1 MINVFKKIWS
11 FSIKE
16 KGNLQ
21 KSIVIG
27 FLNAIFNSLLVTA
40 LYVVLKA
47 IVENSVSTNT
57 EWTAFIIMA
66 VSIVGKIVTQY
77 FSQLQRTHAGYFMVA
92 DKRIN
97 IGEKLKSVPMGYF
110 NQNSLGQI
118 TAIETTILNDV
129 ESAVPVVLVTTLGGF
144 LNSLVFAL
152 FMLVFDWRMGA
163 VTLLGIVVF
172 LLVTSAMEKKSREG
186 VPARQEAQ
194 AILVEAV
201 LETIQGMSVV
211 KAFDLDNNLDKK
223 VDRAIE
229 ESFKKN
235 EKLEKAMTPY
245 VAVQQLVL
253 YVFGVALMFCAIMFY
268 LNGSMELTKSLI
280 MVVCSFMVYEQL
292 KVAGSCV
299 ANMRIAEH
307 SIDKANKIDDVPT
320 MDEGGK
326 DIVPTSTEIKFKNV
340 DFAYEKKKILDNVSF
355 TIPEK
360 KMTAIVGPS
369 GSGKTT
375 LCSMIPRFWDVES
388 GRILIGGVDVRNIPK
403 ETLSDMVS
411 FVFQDSSLLKMSV
424 FDNVRLSHPDATRE
438 EVLQALHEAQCDD
451 IIEKLPNGIDTVV
464 GAAGVYVS
472 GGEKQRLNIAR
483 VMLKNAPIL
492 ILDEAT
498 AFADPDNETKVQA
511 AFANMSRGKTV
522 LMIAHR
528 LSTVTDTSRI
538 FVIKDGQVEES
549 GNHKDLTASNG
560 LYHRMWKDYCTNVGT
575 FGPESAVRLHSD
587 RGNLPYSN
595 AKPRQIPFLDMQRM
609 DSNDIPNGCLVE
621 SR

>member
-1 MINVFKKIWS
+1 MINVFKKIWG

-16 KGNLQ
+16 KNNLQ
-21 KSIVIG
+21 KSMVIG
-27 FLNAIFNSLLVTA
+27 FSNAVFNALLVTA
-40 LYVVLKA
+40 LYVVLTA
-47 IVENSVSTNT
+47 IVENVVNASTA
-57 EWTAFIIMA
+57 WTAFAIMA
-66 VSIVGKIVTQY
+66 ISIVGKIVTQY

-118 TAIETTILNDV
+118 TAVETTILNDV

-152 FMLVFDWRMGA
+152 FILLFDWRMG
-163 VTLLGIVVF
+163 VITLLGIVIF
-172 LLVTSAMEKKSREG
+172 LFITSAMEKKSREG

-194 AILVEAV
+194 ANLVETV

-211 KAFDLDNNLDKK
+211 KAFDLDNTLDKK

-245 VAVQQLVL
+245 VALQQLVL
-253 YVFGVALMFCAIMFY
+253 YVFGVALMFSAIAFY

-326 DIVPTSTEIKFKNV
+326 DIVPTTTEIKFENV
-340 DFAYEKKKILDNVSF
+340 DFAYDKKKILDHVSF
-355 TIPEK
+355 TIPAK
-360 KMTAIVGPS
+360 KMTAIVGSS

-375 LCSMIPRFWDVES
+375 LCSMIPRFWDVDAGS
-388 GRILIGGVDVRNIPK
+388 VSIGGVNVKDY
-403 ETLSDMVS
+403 TLNSLMKNVS
-411 FVFQDSSLLKMSV
+411 MVFQ
-424 FDNVRLSHPDATRE
+424 NVYLFADTIENNIKFGKADATHE
-438 EVLQALHEAQCDD
+438 EVVEAAKRACCHEFIVALPDGYNTKIGE
-451 IIEKLPNGIDTVV
+451 G
-464 GAAGVYVS
+464 GASLS
-472 GGEKQRLNIAR
+472 GGEKQRISIAR
-483 VMLKNAPIL
+483 AL
-492 ILDEAT
+492 IKDAEIVIFDEAT
-498 AFADPDNETKVQA
+498 ANVDPENEDRLQNAIEELTKD
-511 AFANMSRGKTV
+511 KTV
-522 LMIAHR
+522 IMIAHR
-528 LSTVTDTSRI
+528 LKTVRNAEKILVLSDGKIAQEGKHDELIKETGIYAD
-538 FVIKDGQVEES
+538 FV
-549 GNHKDLTASNG
+549 NG
-560 LYHRMWKDYCTNVGT
+560 RKEAIGWKLG
-575 FGPESAVRLHSD
+575 
-587 RGNLPYSN
+587 
-595 AKPRQIPFLDMQRM
+595 RQ
-609 DSNDIPNGCLVE
+609 
-621 SR
+621 

>member
-1 MINVFKKIWS
+1 MIHVFKKIWS

-16 KGNLQ
+16 KSNLQ

-40 LYVVLKA
+40 LYIVLNA
-47 IVENSVSTNT
+47 IVKDSVSTT
-57 EWTAFIIMA
+57 TAWTAFIIMA
-66 VSIVGKIVTQY
+66 VSIGGKIVTQY
-77 FSQLQRTHAGYFMVA
+77 FSQLQRTHAGYFMVS

-118 TAIETTILNDV
+118 TAVETTILNDV

-152 FMLVFDWRMGA
+152 FIFVFDWRMGI
-163 VTLLGIVVF
+163 VTLLGIVLF

-194 AILVEAV
+194 ATLVETV

-245 VAVQQLVL
+245 VAIQQLVL
-253 YVFGVALMFCAIMFY
+253 YVFSVALMFCAIIFY
-268 LNGSMELTKSLI
+268 LNGTMELTNSLI

-307 SIDKANKIDDVPT
+307 SIDKANKIDEVPT
-320 MDEGGK
+320 MDEGGN
-326 DIVPTSTEIKFKNV
+326 DIVPPTTEIKFENV
-340 DFAYEKKKILDNVSF
+340 DFAYEKKKILNNVSV

-375 LCSMIPRFWDVES
+375 LCSMISRFWDVDAGS
-388 GRILIGGVDVRNIPK
+388 VSIGGVNVKDY
-403 ETLSDMVS
+403 TLNSLMKNVS
-411 FVFQDSSLLKMSV
+411 MVFQ
-424 FDNVRLSHPDATRE
+424 NVYLFADTIENNIKFGKTEATRE
-438 EVLQALHEAQCDD
+438 EVVEASKRACCHEFIMALPDGYNTKIGE
-451 IIEKLPNGIDTVV
+451 G
-464 GAAGVYVS
+464 GASLS
-472 GGEKQRLNIAR
+472 GGEKQRISIAR
-483 VMLKNAPIL
+483 AL
-492 ILDEAT
+492 IKDAAIVIFDEAT
-498 AFADPDNETKVQA
+498 ANVDPENEDRLQTAIEELTKD
-511 AFANMSRGKTV
+511 KTV
-522 LMIAHR
+522 IMIAHR
-528 LSTVTDTSRI
+528 LKTVRNAEKILVLNGGKIAQEGKHDKLI
-538 FVIKDGQVEES
+538 KEAGIYADFV
-549 GNHKDLTASNG
+549 NG
-560 LYHRMWKDYCTNVGT
+560 RKEAIGWKLG
-575 FGPESAVRLHSD
+575 
-587 RGNLPYSN
+587 
-595 AKPRQIPFLDMQRM
+595 KQ
-609 DSNDIPNGCLVE
+609 
-621 SR
+621 

>member
-375 LCSMIPRFWDVES
+375 LCSMIPRFWDVDAGS
-388 GRILIGGVDVRNIPK
+388 VSIGGVNVKDY
-403 ETLSDMVS
+403 TLNSLMKNVS
-411 FVFQDSSLLKMSV
+411 MVFQ
-424 FDNVRLSHPDATRE
+424 NVYLFADTIENNIKFGKADATHEGVVEAAKRACCHE
-438 EVLQALHEAQCDD
+438 FIMVLPDGYNTKIGE
-451 IIEKLPNGIDTVV
+451 G
-464 GAAGVYVS
+464 GASLS
-472 GGEKQRLNIAR
+472 GGEKQRISIAR
-483 VMLKNAPIL
+483 AL
-492 ILDEAT
+492 IKDAGIVIFDEAT
-498 AFADPDNETKVQA
+498 ANVDPENEDRLQNAIEELTKD
-511 AFANMSRGKTV
+511 KTV
-522 LMIAHR
+522 IMIAHR
-528 LSTVTDTSRI
+528 LKTVRNAEKILVLSDGKI
-538 FVIKDGQVEES
+538 AQEGKHDELIKEAGIYADFV
-549 GNHKDLTASNG
+549 NG
-560 LYHRMWKDYCTNVGT
+560 RKEAIGWKLG
-575 FGPESAVRLHSD
+575 R
-587 RGNLPYSN
+587 R
-595 AKPRQIPFLDMQRM
+595 
-609 DSNDIPNGCLVE
+609 
-621 SR
+621 

>member
-1 MINVFKKIWS
+1 MINVFKKIWG

-27 FLNAIFNSLLVTA
+27 FFNAIFNSLLVTA

-57 EWTAFIIMA
+57 AWTAFIIMA

-211 KAFDLDNNLDKK
+211 KAFDLDNNMDKK

-253 YVFGVALMFCAIMFY
+253 YVFGVALMFCAITFY

-375 LCSMIPRFWDVES
+375 LCSMIPRFWDVDAGS
-388 GRILIGGVDVRNIPK
+388 VSIGGVNVKDYTLNSLMKNVSMVFQNVYLFADTIENNIK
-403 ETLSDMVS
+403 FGKADATHEEVVEAAKRACCHEFIMALSDGYNTKIGEGGA
-411 FVFQDSSLLKMSV
+411 SL
-424 FDNVRLSHPDATRE
+424 
-438 EVLQALHEAQCDD
+438 
-451 IIEKLPNGIDTVV
+451 
-464 GAAGVYVS
+464 S
-472 GGEKQRLNIAR
+472 GGEKQRISIAR
-483 VMLKNAPIL
+483 AL
-492 ILDEAT
+492 IKDAGIVIFDEAT
-498 AFADPDNETKVQA
+498 ANVDPENEDRLQNAIEELTKD
-511 AFANMSRGKTV
+511 KTV
-522 LMIAHR
+522 IMIAHR
-528 LSTVTDTSRI
+528 LKTVRNAEKILVLSDGKI
-538 FVIKDGQVEES
+538 AQEGKHDELIKEAGIYADFV
-549 GNHKDLTASNG
+549 NG
-560 LYHRMWKDYCTNVGT
+560 RKEAIGWKLG
-575 FGPESAVRLHSD
+575 R
-587 RGNLPYSN
+587 R
-595 AKPRQIPFLDMQRM
+595 
-609 DSNDIPNGCLVE
+609 
-621 SR
+621 

>member
-11 FSIKE
+11 FSIRE

-47 IVENSVSTNT
+47 IIENSVSINT
-57 EWTAFIIMA
+57 AWTAFIIMA
-66 VSIVGKIVTQY
+66 VSIAGKIVTQY

-144 LNSLVFAL
+144 LNSLAFAL
-152 FMLVFDWRMGA
+152 FMLIFDWRMGS

-172 LLVTSAMEKKSREG
+172 LLVTSVMEKKSREG

-211 KAFDLDNNLDKK
+211 KAFDLDNTLDKK

-245 VAVQQLVL
+245 VAMQQLVL
-253 YVFGVALMFCAIMFY
+253 YMFGVTLMFCAITFY

-307 SIDKANKIDDVPT
+307 SIDKANKIDDVPI

-326 DIVPTSTEIKFKNV
+326 DIVPTSTEIRFENV

-375 LCSMIPRFWDVES
+375 LCSMIPRFWDVDAGS
-388 GRILIGGVDVRNIPK
+388 VSIGGVNVKDY
-403 ETLSDMVS
+403 TLNSLMKNVS
-411 FVFQDSSLLKMSV
+411 MVFQ
-424 FDNVRLSHPDATRE
+424 NVYLFADTIENNIKFGKADATHE
-438 EVLQALHEAQCDD
+438 EVVEAAKRACCHEFIMAFPDGYNTK
-451 IIEKLPNGIDTVV
+451 IGEG
-464 GAAGVYVS
+464 GASLS
-472 GGEKQRLNIAR
+472 GGEKQRISIAR
-483 VMLKNAPIL
+483 AL
-492 ILDEAT
+492 IKDAEIVIFDEAT
-498 AFADPDNETKVQA
+498 ANVDPENEDRLRNAIEELTKD
-511 AFANMSRGKTV
+511 KTV
-522 LMIAHR
+522 IMIAHR
-528 LSTVTDTSRI
+528 LKTVRNAEKILVLNEGKIAQEGKHDELIKEAGIYEDFVNGRKEAIGWKLRI
-538 FVIKDGQVEES
+538 Q
-549 GNHKDLTASNG
+549 
-560 LYHRMWKDYCTNVGT
+560 
-575 FGPESAVRLHSD
+575 
-587 RGNLPYSN
+587 
-595 AKPRQIPFLDMQRM
+595 
-609 DSNDIPNGCLVE
+609 
-621 SR
+621 

>member
-1 MINVFKKIWS
+1 MINVFKKIWG

-57 EWTAFIIMA
+57 AWTAFIIMA

-152 FMLVFDWRMGA
+152 FILVFDWRMGA

-211 KAFDLDNNLDKK
+211 KAFDLDNNMDKK

-253 YVFGVALMFCAIMFY
+253 YVFSVALMFCAITFY

-375 LCSMIPRFWDVES
+375 LCRMIPRFWDVDAGS
-388 GRILIGGVDVRNIPK
+388 VSIGGVNVKDY
-403 ETLSDMVS
+403 TLNSLMKNVS
-411 FVFQDSSLLKMSV
+411 MVFQ
-424 FDNVRLSHPDATRE
+424 NVYLFADTIENNIKFGKADATHE
-438 EVLQALHEAQCDD
+438 EVVEAAKRACCHEFIMALPDGYNTKIGE
-451 IIEKLPNGIDTVV
+451 G
-464 GAAGVYVS
+464 GASLSA
-472 GGEKQRLNIAR
+472 GEKQRISIAR
-483 VMLKNAPIL
+483 AL
-492 ILDEAT
+492 IKDAGIVIFDEAT
-498 AFADPDNETKVQA
+498 ANVDPENEDRLQNAIEELTKD
-511 AFANMSRGKTV
+511 KTV
-522 LMIAHR
+522 IMIAHR
-528 LSTVTDTSRI
+528 LKTVRNAEKILVLSDGKI
-538 FVIKDGQVEES
+538 AQEGKHDELIKEAGIYADFV
-549 GNHKDLTASNG
+549 NG
-560 LYHRMWKDYCTNVGT
+560 RKQAIGWKLG
-575 FGPESAVRLHSD
+575 R
-587 RGNLPYSN
+587 R
-595 AKPRQIPFLDMQRM
+595 
-609 DSNDIPNGCLVE
+609 
-621 SR
+621 

>member
-375 LCSMIPRFWDVES
+375 LCSMIPRFWDVDAGS
-388 GRILIGGVDVRNIPK
+388 VSIGGVNVKDY
-403 ETLSDMVS
+403 TLNSLMKNVS
-411 FVFQDSSLLKMSV
+411 MVFQ
-424 FDNVRLSHPDATRE
+424 NVYLFADTIENNIKFGKADATHEGVVEAAKRACCHE
-438 EVLQALHEAQCDD
+438 FIMALPDGYNTKIGE
-451 IIEKLPNGIDTVV
+451 G
-464 GAAGVYVS
+464 GASLS
-472 GGEKQRLNIAR
+472 GGEKQRISIAR
-483 VMLKNAPIL
+483 AVIF
-492 ILDEAT
+492 DEAT
-498 AFADPDNETKVQA
+498 ANVDPENEDRLQNAIEELTKD
-511 AFANMSRGKTV
+511 KTV
-522 LMIAHR
+522 IMIAHR
-528 LSTVTDTSRI
+528 LKTVRNAEKILVLSDGKI
-538 FVIKDGQVEES
+538 AQEGKHDELIKEAGIYADFV
-549 GNHKDLTASNG
+549 NG
-560 LYHRMWKDYCTNVGT
+560 RKEAIGWKLG
-575 FGPESAVRLHSD
+575 R
-587 RGNLPYSN
+587 R
-595 AKPRQIPFLDMQRM
+595 
-609 DSNDIPNGCLVE
+609 
-621 SR
+621 